1 MSLRS
6 GRKSRRQEA
15 ARSEAE
21 GQKVGERKESRGKG
35 REERE
40 EEGDGIEGR
49 KRRERRRQSIDRGG
63 SLKGTGSL
71 SLFLSLSLSL
81 CERSQTKGRP
91 TRAVPVFSVPYC
103 IVRAG

>member
-35 REERE
+35 REE
-40 EEGDGIEGR
+40 EGDGIEGR

-63 SLKGTGSL
+63 SLKGTDGL
-71 SLFLSLSLSL
+71 TLSLSL
-81 CERSQTKGRP
+81 
-91 TRAVPVFSVPYC
+91 
-103 IVRAG
+103 